1 MNKIID
7 GKIISEKIM
16 DDLKLKVQEA
26 NAQGI
31 YPELAVILVGDDPA
45 SQVYVKNKQLACE
58 KLGVKSKTIKLEST
72 IEQKELEKTINE
84 LNQDKNITGILV
96 QLPLPKHINEEEV
109 LSKIDARK
117 DVDGFHVINSGKLLR
132 GIKCIKPCTP
142 KGVMTMLEYMN
153 INPEGKNAVIIGRSN
168 LVGKPLALMMLA
180 KNATVTVCHS
190 KTQNLKE
197 ITKNADI
204 LVVAIGKANFVTK
217 DMIKQ
222 GAIVID
228 VGISRI
234 DGKLYGDV
242 NFDDVYDSVSL
253 ITPVPGGVGKMTIC
267 TLMQNTLQAAID
279 IKNHE

>member
-1 MNKIID
+1 MSKIID
-7 GKIISEKIM
+7 GKKISAKIM
-16 DDLKLKVQEA
+16 DDLVIKVKKA
-26 NAQGI
+26 NEQGI
-31 YPELAVILVGDDPA
+31 YPGLAVVLVGDDPA

-58 KLGVKSKTIKLEST
+58 SLGIKSKTIKLDGS
-72 IEQKELEKTINE
+72 INQKELENIIE
-84 LNQDKNITGILV
+84 DLNKDNSITGILV

-109 LSKIDARK
+109 LFKIDAKK

-132 GIKCIKPCTP
+132 GINCIEPCTP

-153 INPEGKNAVIIGRSN
+153 IELEGKNAVIIGRSN
-168 LVGKPLALMMLA
+168 LVGKPLALMMLS

-190 KTQNLKE
+190 RTKNLKD

-204 LVVAIGKANFVTK
+204 LVVAIGKAQFVTK
-217 DMIKQ
+217 DMVKD
-222 GAIVID
+222 GAVVID

-242 NFDDVYDSVSL
+242 NYDDVYDVASL

-267 TLMQNTLQAAID
+267 TLMENTLQAAMEIN
-279 IKNHE
+279 K

>member
-1 MNKIID
+1 MSKIID
-7 GKIISEKIM
+7 GKKISAKIM
-16 DDLKLKVQEA
+16 DDLVIKVKKA
-26 NAQGI
+26 NEQGI
-31 YPELAVILVGDDPA
+31 YPGLAVVLVGDDPA

-58 KLGVKSKTIKLEST
+58 SLGIKSKTIKLDGS
-72 IEQKELEKTINE
+72 INQKELENIIE
-84 LNQDKNITGILV
+84 DLNKDNSITGILV

-109 LSKIDARK
+109 LFKIDAKK

-132 GIKCIKPCTP
+132 GINCIEPCTP

-153 INPEGKNAVIIGRSN
+153 IELEGKNAVIIGRSN
-168 LVGKPLALMMLA
+168 LVGKPLALMMLS

-190 KTQNLKE
+190 ITKNLKD

-204 LVVAIGKANFVTK
+204 LVVAIGKAQFVTK
-217 DMIKQ
+217 DMVKD
-222 GAIVID
+222 GAVVID

-242 NFDDVYDSVSL
+242 NYDDVYDVASL

-267 TLMQNTLQAAID
+267 TLMENTLQAAMEIN
-279 IKNHE
+279 K